1 MHGRRPIMSEADR
14 ARDLPWVPQDDYTPE
29 ALAACEKALR
39 TIISRIGKWGPR
51 LILFGGLAPRYLV
64 KSPPSDIKEHTGTT
78 DLDVVIGVEIDV
90 ADKGVYTK
98 LQEELKKAGF
108 SPGDKASYAWER
120 KVDGVNVILE
130 FFCPVEAEGE
140 PGRLKRNPGGEAGS
154 SVSAIQ
160 LRGAEIAAVDCATVT
175 LSGEVLDHGGHRD
188 VEVQVA
194 NILPFLVLKAFALVT
209 RDKEKDAYDIV
220 WTLRAF
226 GESGPASAAEAA
238 VQSPIVDREEVAE
251 AMTILDER
259 FAELDRQGPSNY
271 ARFFLGGRD
280 DAEDERTRLQRDA
293 RGTVKAF
300 LSRWTELREAPST

>member
-1 MHGRRPIMSEADR
+1 MTSEADSSG
-14 ARDLPWVPQDDYTPE
+14 AVPWVPQDDYTPE

-39 TIISRIGKWGPR
+39 TIISRIGTWGPR

-64 KSPPSDIKEHTGTT
+64 KSPPPELKEHTGTT

-90 ADKGVYTK
+90 AEEGLYTK
-98 LQEELKKAGF
+98 LQEELGKAGF
-108 SPGDKASYAWER
+108 SPSDRGSFAWER

-130 FFCPVEAEGE
+130 FFCPVEAEGM
-140 PGRLKRNPGGEAGS
+140 PGSLKRNPGGEAGS
-154 SVSAIQ
+154 KISAIQ
-160 LRGAEIAAVDCATVT
+160 LRGAQIAAEDCVAVM

-220 WTLRAF
+220 WTLQAY
-226 GESGPASAAEAA
+226 GEAGPVSAADAA

-251 AMTILDER
+251 AMAILDER

-280 DAEDERTRLQRDA
+280 DADEERTRLRRDA
-293 RGTVKAF
+293 RGTVQTLLA
-300 LSRWTELREAPST
+300 RWKELRG